1 MVYLWL
7 WQRIPFVDKTAV
19 FLPVKTLLLTP
30 PVYPLVCKFYTLAI
44 VYSYAF
50 HVTAYSIVAVVSY
63 QFLLQYWPPLLEFY
77 SIPNTLEPLVHR
89 LHLRP
94 HLLWVGL
101 MPTLPP
107 FPCLDT
113 VIGKSQKVKGNTFPP
128 PFCALC
134 HAFRPNSIILLF
146 SSDTFI
152 LNFSTF

>member
-77 SIPNTLEPLVHR
+77 SIPNTLEPLVHC

-101 MPTLPP
+101 TTYLERP
-107 FPCLDT
+107 FSCLVT
-113 VIGKSQKVKGNTFPP
+113 VMGKSQKIKGTY
-128 PFCALC
+128 
-134 HAFRPNSIILLF
+134 LF
-146 SSDTFI
+146 SCFLRPLPRLSSKFYYPAF
-152 LNFSTF
+152 LL